1 MELVYD
7 RGTVLLVGAPP
18 SFKPPPYFKHDPRV
32 GAYRA
37 LAKDYWRA
45 LSDLPRVVDRVLSE
59 PECTWSSVSLPLRP
73 YQEEALDAWLASGM
87 RGVIVLPTGAG
98 KTMLALAA
106 IAELRCPTLVVVPT
120 LELVDQWSREV
131 RRMLRVDA
139 AEFTGESK
147 EVGCVTV
154 ATYSSAYLNAEQ
166 LGNRFRLL
174 VFDEAHHLPS
184 EAYRQIAELSAAPWR
199 MGLTATPERPDGLH
213 QLLPELVGPI
223 VYRAS
228 PSELSGRYL
237 ADFEVVRV
245 HVEMPESERKA
256 YEELVKKYER
266 ILSRLGVR
274 VRTREDFERLV
285 MLSSKSLE
293 AREALLSLLEA
304 RKLAFNAGAK
314 LEKLAEILEK
324 HRGDKIIVF
333 TDSNEL
339 VRRISLR
346 FLIPEITHKTG
357 KEERR
362 AVLEMFRKG
371 EVKAIVTSHVLEE
384 GVDVPDASVAVV
396 ISGTGSPREFIQR
409 LGRLLRPKEGKKAVL
424 YELVTRGTREVYVS
438 RRRRAG
444 LGATSRAGRS
454 RRRGPR

>member
-1 MELVYD
+1 LELVYD
-7 RGTVLLVGAPP
+7 RGTILLVGAPP
-18 SFKPPPYFKHDPRV
+18 SFKPPPYFRYDPRV
-32 GAYRA
+32 RAYRA

-45 LSDLPRVVDRVLSE
+45 LSDLPGVRDSVLSE
-59 PECTWSSVSLPLRP
+59 PECAWSSASIPLRP
-73 YQEEALDAWLASGM
+73 YQEDALEAWLASGM
-87 RGVIVLPTGAG
+87 RGVVVLPTGAG
-98 KTMLALAA
+98 KTRVALAA
-106 IAELRCPTLVVVPT
+106 VAELRCPTLVVVPT

-131 RRMLRVDA
+131 RRLLRMEA

-174 VFDEAHHLPS
+174 VFDEVHHLPG
-184 EAYRQIAELSAAPWR
+184 EAYRQIAELAAAPWR

-213 QLLPELVGPI
+213 QLLPDLVGPI

-228 PSELSGRYL
+228 PSELRGRYL
-237 ADFEVVRV
+237 AEFEVVRI
-245 HVEMPESERKA
+245 HVDMPESERKK
-256 YEELVKKYER
+256 YEALVERYER
-266 ILSRLGVR
+266 ILSSLGLR
-274 VRTREDFERLV
+274 VRTREDFEKLV
-285 MLSSKSLE
+285 LLSSRSLE

-304 RKLAFNAGAK
+304 RKLAFSAEAK

-324 HRGDKIIVF
+324 HRGDKIIIF

-346 FLIPEITHKTG
+346 FLIPEITHKTS
-357 KEERR
+357 KDERR
-362 AVLEMFRKG
+362 IVLEMFRKG
-371 EVKAIVTSHVLEE
+371 EVRAIVTSHVLEE

-409 LGRLLRPKEGKKAVL
+409 LGRLLRPREGKKAIL
-424 YELVTRGTREVYVS
+424 YELVARGTREVYVS

-444 LGATSRAGRS
+444 LRS
-454 RRRGPR
+454 RRA

>member
-1 MELVYD
+1 MELLYD
-7 RGTVLLVGAPP
+7 RGTLLLTGTPLG
-18 SFKPPPYFKHDPRV
+18 FKPPPYFKYDPRV

-37 LAKDYWRA
+37 LAKDYRRA
-45 LSDLPRVVDRVLSE
+45 LSDLPGVVDRVLSE
-59 PECTWSSVSLPLRP
+59 PECAWSGATCSLRP
-73 YQEEALDAWLASGM
+73 YQEEALEAWLSSGM
-87 RGVIVLPTGAG
+87 RGVVVLPTGAG
-98 KTMLALAA
+98 KTIVALAA
-106 IAELRCPTLVVVPT
+106 IAELRCSTLIVVPT
-120 LELVDQWSREV
+120 LELVDQWVREL
-131 RRMLRVDA
+131 RRLLRVDA

-174 VFDEAHHLPS
+174 VFDEVHHLPS

-199 MGLTATPERPDGLH
+199 LGLTATPERSDGLH
-213 QLLPELVGPI
+213 QLLPQLVGPI

-228 PSELSGRYL
+228 PSELRGRYL
-237 ADFEVVRV
+237 ADFEVVRIYV
-245 HVEMPESERKA
+245 DMPESERKR
-256 YEELVKKYER
+256 YEELVKRYER
-266 ILSRLGVR
+266 ILSDLGLR

-285 MLSSKSLE
+285 LVSSRSLK

-304 RKLAFNAGAK
+304 RKLAFSAEAK
-314 LEKLAEILEK
+314 LEKLSEILER
-324 HRGDKIIVF
+324 HRGEKIIIF

-357 KEERR
+357 KDERR
-362 AVLEMFRKG
+362 SVLEMFRRG
-371 EVKAIVTSHVLEE
+371 EVRAIVTSHVLEE

-409 LGRLLRPKEGKKAVL
+409 LGRLLRPREGKKAVL

-438 RRRRAG
+438 RRRRIG
-444 LGATSRAGRS
+444 LRS
-454 RRRGPR
+454 RRA